1 MFKTKAELIADLVA
15 KNASKEEIAEIK
27 NTTSEDL
34 VSTGLIEGK
43 TKDVASKG
51 VNVASENTTP
61 KNTDSDS
68 ESTSSALETPVD
80 TTPTIEDSNYLGSYV
95 RYSGEKPEEVKKDP
109 YEPQLVVDIGGETL
123 TLDEVTRLAG
133 ETPVGTYIKENDGI
147 VGHDKEHILPE
158 IRITPAYKETIKR
171 ADELFENEVGEI
183 LSKVHEGTSV
193 SQLNI
198 QKKTNEFGGDVEI
211 SEDDEYL
218 LGHVKNPLTGLEDV
232 KDGYNIV
239 GVRRTNTNLKGNQSL
254 TSIELKSAATK
265 IWDQLKAED
274 SYIGGYEEDGF
285 NFKTQQKTKKELN
298 DWALEYQTKVDW
310 TDPLAM
316 YNFAKAYE
324 SKMEEVWIREAELDE
339 DYQFRANMIEDIMHD
354 KFRGMIINKGIEEER
369 SDLIP
374 DNWENAGTLPSAIYE
389 FAKYVIPSS
398 LSNDRVAING
408 QNIYSISEN
417 LKQGESKGWTDKTKG
432 FIGNVKGRL
441 QFREA
446 KGYNVT
452 GMKHVKATTWGE
464 AKITLN
470 TEIDKYGY
478 IVMENLAKS
487 REYQEKLSLLGSP
500 ELLDENWNWNLDAEG
515 YKKLLGTQL
524 GQMALGTLSFGGST
538 FMQELGQMSQQLILE
553 KSVMMMEGIPMDGS
567 IANFSEKEVEH
578 LMKKFGKLSVEEQNY
593 LAMQVLKG
601 GHIPF
606 DELYTSAARSGGLD
620 LIGNWFVIGK
630 GAKLVPKQ
638 LVTGFMTKNLN
649 MFFKGAGSLLA
660 TVGTGT
666 LGEMLTEGLQAT
678 NSERTVSINSPL
690 STFDYHPVVNEAMM
704 AAVVPGPVIIAGQS
718 VQMMVQSIKDSNL
731 DTSKG
736 SYEAWFTTAK
746 NKIDAS
752 NLSQQEKTESYE
764 RLWNAQEIL
773 SSTNL
778 KDVKGSEQR
787 QNIINQ
793 LLESQEH
800 NAKINELQAEI
811 EKRKK
816 DVGESAKTTDI
827 DKEIA
832 LLQEKVSRNI
842 DIMVQEKTIDSFVT
856 NAERQ
861 AEWQNR
867 QSEGLNKNR
876 FTKIFKT
883 KDEAKKYLLK
893 NYPEQYSKFKNMLE
907 GGYGANVQMIGPDGE
922 VIAYNFAIE
931 EHVIAGIK
939 NGDLTAGNVINH
951 EQAHDNLSTFSTE
964 ELKALRLNVL
974 EEMEVSKDPQL
985 QRALILMR
993 AKLKGYADKKG
1004 TRTEHEEFFTA
1015 MSDAFH
1021 YLNME
1026 NLSIDGSTTLSLM
1039 GETFSDAFG
1048 RNIGP
1053 IVDWKTGFSEMGVVD
1068 FIKSYTKE
1076 SRVEETIDPIADL
1089 RDGKEPGL
1097 FDEDVKK
1104 GSDGIYVQDS
1114 RRVYPTGRTNDE
1126 IKQANKVLA
1135 DLIQDQIANPPFS
1148 AETNPNWEV
1157 INAGEMKKLEGELVA
1172 NNMGLINMFLKH
1184 KSNGGLY
1191 FDPKAGDVNYSDFSE
1206 AVMGA
1211 VGDIINTYTPYN
1223 KDTGKYQEFS
1233 SYLGALMDRR
1243 IPGIWDGLVNKM
1255 EFTPDPDFRQ
1265 DEAGSDYDD
1274 FMNDFENE
1282 IITIG
1287 GVDTTIKEVTSKMR
1301 KTFGIKDNDPLYN
1314 EILDDVIEITIQ
1326 NWDAINEEGFLLDTQ
1341 DRIKERL
1348 FKKIK
1353 NKLGSPKSEKYITW
1367 LNDNIEEIYNLLP
1380 QSVFNKSYDQFND
1393 IVSERANVAQSEDK
1407 DVEFEKGVKIKS
1419 KTAGNRVAVKKPF
1432 TPEIGEQFI
1441 QNLLNP
1447 EKGRAASKQDGLVDQ
1462 LSTVIGLDAV
1472 STAIESKAFQDT
1484 HGSQQAIMGVIADK
1498 INRDMTVQFSNETTG
1513 IKYELKNHDDLSK
1526 ANQLIGSVER
1536 SGLIDHNEIED
1547 WVRTQGKKL
1556 GMKQDVIEFVVHL
1569 DSKEIIEVGDAI
1581 KFKSDIIKYL
1591 EIKDPDL
1598 AASLK
1603 ADGAIKGKKAVL
1615 DKIAEDITTFTGGLD
1630 PEILDAVGFDIL
1642 AFHRRALNAG
1652 ETQHGPKRGDGSTVQ
1667 KMNAKN
1673 PKGNQSYAN
1682 KNTTL
1687 LLDGWTFNPYTNM
1700 FVHNKGKHK
1709 PSEDP
1714 VKEYNAT
1721 TTSAPYF
1728 QTLENIKATNE
1739 LKKSDPNYSPTG
1751 KYDGVRIM
1759 NIDYPGGLFKKIGNI
1774 LNDKTITSRQARIDK
1789 IIKLHGPEI
1798 EAANRAN
1805 TELATDISIK
1815 LIQAVKD
1822 GSMDPKTLIHVLQS
1836 QTNLAFGF
1844 RGLTKLSMISVSEG
1858 AYKDDGSRVYGE
1870 HINPNSS
1877 KMLEL
1882 AKIALRAK
1890 KDGGYNYREA
1900 VAKLF
1905 SDHEQVLFP
1914 SSDAKTIDTS
1924 KLLSGPTSTG
1934 SYDRL
1939 KALTPKQRANFV
1951 GINGESYKEALAN
1964 ANAKKNIE
1972 IETAKK
1978 KFESEREELKAEAI
1992 KKINQKT
1999 IGGEIQGTTV
2009 MDFDLTVGESSNVVV
2024 ATNPKTGKTRNLDGV
2039 DWAKYGDKLLK
2050 DGWTMDFS
2058 DFNKVTDGRPGPLLQ
2073 KLKNQI
2079 KKYGVDNVHILT
2091 ARAAE
2096 SAPAIHAWLQSQGIN
2111 LPLENIVG
2119 LGNSTGQAKADWI
2132 ENNLILN
2139 GFNDIYFV
2147 DDHHE
2152 NVEAVQNMFNEYP
2165 PGVLVDGGKSV
2176 IVEAAKAN
2184 TDNKVIFMV
2193 GGAGSGK
2200 STIINKAKLSENYTI
2215 LNPDAKM
2222 EADLK
2227 AAGLSLDRS
2236 IYEKGSPELS
2246 QWAKIQSAA
2255 VKDFKNKI
2263 IEARES
2269 GIGVIIDGTGASK
2282 KVMQAYYDAFA
2293 AAGYSIGAIGV
2304 QTSLETAQHRNTQ
2317 RERVLHEK
2325 IVSGNWESVQANI
2338 ELYKEMF
2345 GDNFFE
2351 VFTDDMLMDD
2361 ALPSDFVR
2369 DVSSFTTQN
2378 PLEFDKGN
2386 VKFSLSTTF
2395 NKILEDT
2402 EGMQAEKVFSKAQGQ
2417 IRGKNAGGLLDAIY
2431 PASAYDFEMFTYKY
2445 MGEGEVGEQQAL
2457 FFKEKLFV
2465 PYEQATQQ
2473 IDQQKQAVREDY
2485 KALVKELPKVRKN
2498 LKKNI
2503 EGTNYT
2509 VEQAVRVYTWTKNG
2523 IEIPGLSKRDH
2534 KALIKAVEAD
2544 PELIMFSDRLSAISR
2559 QKEGYVAPSEYWT
2572 VEGISYDLTEM
2583 TGKVGRAKAL
2593 AGWKQNVEEIFSEEN
2608 KNKLRALYGNDHVE
2622 ALEDMLYRM
2631 EYGRNKGGTGRIEQN
2646 WNNWVNNSVG
2656 AVMFFNMRSA
2666 ALQTISAF
2674 NYINWENNSVGNA
2687 ALAFANQPQYW
2698 KDFGTIFNSDYLKE
2712 RRSGNK
2718 RTINEAELSNHL
2730 KGSTNKAKAALAWLL
2745 EKGFTPTQIAD
2756 SFAIASGGASYY
2768 RNQIKAY
2775 EKQGMSTKDAETQ
2788 AWMDFRDQTEKGQQ
2802 SSRPDLISQ
2811 QQAGGLGRLILA
2823 FKNTPM
2829 QYNRKMIKAIA
2840 DLKNGRGDTKTNL
2853 GKIAY
2858 YGAVQNAIFTSL
2870 QTALFSALGDEDE
2883 WDTKKERM
2891 ANGMIDSI
2899 LNGMGLTGAVA
2910 VTIKNGY
2917 LEYSKQ
2923 KEKGFNADH
2932 TRTILEF
2939 ANLSPTI
2946 GSKLRKLY
2954 GGIRTE
2960 QINEGAIEEM
2970 GFNINNPAF
2979 NSLANVISATTN
2991 IPLDRA
2997 VNKIQNILLAS
3008 KSETEAADKIALVLG
3023 WNPWDLNLETESR
3036 KVNVEVKE
3044 KKKEE
3049 KKVQKKIEKEEKKKE
3064 VEKTNIEKQ
3073 KQEKKEGKE
3082 VGCAKQTNSGRCG
3095 LPIVKGNKYCT
3106 VHQEVEQRKDG
3117 KIVQCKKIKKNKE
3130 RCGVMTSNK
3139 SGYCY
3144 YHD

>member
-1 MFKTKAELIADLVA
+1 MFKTKAELIADLIA

-27 NTTSEDL
+27 NTTPEDL
-34 VSTGLIEGK
+34 ISAGLIEGK
-43 TKDVASKG
+43 TKDVAWKG
-51 VNVASENTTP
+51 VNATSENTVLSP

-68 ESTSSALETPVD
+68 ENTSSDL
-80 TTPTIEDSNYLGSYV
+80 
-95 RYSGEKPEEVKKDP
+95 
-109 YEPQLVVDIGGETL
+109 PQLVVDIGEETL
-123 TLDEVTRLAG
+123 TLDEVTKLAG
-133 ETPVGTYIKENDGI
+133 ETPVSTYIKENDGI
-147 VGHDKEHILPE
+147 VRHDKEHILPE
-158 IRITPAYKETIKR
+158 VRITPVYKETIKR

-183 LSKVHEGTSV
+183 LGKVHEGTSV

-198 QKKTNEFGGDVEI
+198 QKKTNEFGGDVEV

-232 KDGYNIV
+232 KDGYNVV

-274 SYIGGYEEDGF
+274 SYIGGFEEDGF

-324 SKMEEVWIREAELDE
+324 SKMEEVWMREAELDE
-339 DYQFRANMIEDIMHD
+339 DYQYRAGLIENIMND
-354 KFRGMIINKGIEEER
+354 KFKDMIINKGIEEER

-374 DNWENAGTLPSAIYE
+374 DNWENAGVLAQGLYEFFKYTLPSARTNSR
-389 FAKYVIPSS
+389 VV
-398 LSNDRVAING
+398 SNGEKLYN
-408 QNIYSISEN
+408 ISEN
-417 LKQGESKGWTDKTKG
+417 FQEAETKGWTDKTKG
-432 FIGNVKGRL
+432 FIGIAGGRL
-441 QFREA
+441 VFREA
-446 KGYNVT
+446 KGFNAASMRNT
-452 GMKHVKATTWGE
+452 KTTTWGE
-464 AKITLN
+464 AQIELN
-470 TEIDKYGY
+470 AEVDNLGY
-478 IVMENLAKS
+478 TIMENLAKS
-487 REYQEKLSLLGSP
+487 REYQEKLGLLGSP
-500 ELLDENWNWNLDAEG
+500 EILDENWNWNLDGEG

-553 KSVMMMEGIPMDGS
+553 KSVMMMEGVPMDGS

-578 LMKKFGKLSVEEQNY
+578 LMKKFGKLSVEEQND

-678 NSERTVSINSPL
+678 NSEATVSMNSPL

-704 AAVVPGPVIIAGQS
+704 AAVVPGPVIVAGQS
-718 VQMMVQSIKDSNL
+718 VQMMLQSIKDSNL

-736 SYEAWFTTAK
+736 SYEAWFNMAK
-746 NKIDAS
+746 KKLDVAKQSGRITPEEHTKGYDEIWKS
-752 NLSQQEKTESYE
+752 
-764 RLWNAQEIL
+764 QEIL

-778 KDVKGSEQR
+778 KDVKNPEQR

-816 DVGESAKTTDI
+816 LGESAKTTDI

-832 LLQEKVSRNI
+832 LLQEKVSRNR
-842 DIMVQEKTIDSFVT
+842 DIMVQEKTIDSFLI

-867 QSEGLNKNR
+867 QSEGLNKDR
-876 FTKIFKT
+876 FTKVFKT
-883 KDEAKKYLLK
+883 REEAKKYLLK
-893 NYPEQYSKFKNMLE
+893 NYPGQYGQFKDMME
-907 GGYGANVQMIGPDGE
+907 GGYGTNIQIKDKDGNIIG
-922 VIAYNFAIE
+922 AYNFAIE
-931 EHVIAGIK
+931 EHVIAGIES
-939 NGDLTAGNVINH
+939 GDLMAGNVINH
-951 EQAHDNLSTFSTE
+951 EQAHDNLSTFSAE

-974 EEMEVSKDPQL
+974 EEMEASKDPQL

-1004 TRTEHEEFFTA
+1004 TRDEHEEFFTA

-1068 FIKSYTKE
+1068 FIKSYTH
-1076 SRVEETIDPIADL
+1076 ETKTHGPIDLDPIADL

-1126 IKQANKVLA
+1126 IKQANKVLS
-1135 DLIQDQIANPPFS
+1135 DLIQDQISNPPFS
-1148 AETNPNWEV
+1148 AETNPNWQA

-1223 KDTGKYQEFS
+1223 KDTGKYQDFS
-1233 SYLGALMDRR
+1233 SYLGALMDKR
-1243 IPGIWDGLVNKM
+1243 IPGIWDGLVNEK
-1255 EFTPDPDFRQ
+1255 EFVVDPDFRT
-1265 DEAGSDYDD
+1265 DEASSDYDD

-1282 IITIG
+1282 IITVG

-1314 EILDDVIEITIQ
+1314 EILDDVIEISIQ
-1326 NWDAINEEGFLLDTQ
+1326 NWDALNEEGFYLDTQ

-1367 LNDNIEEIYNLLP
+1367 LNDNIEDIYNLLP
-1380 QSVFNKSYDQFND
+1380 QSVFNKSYDQFNEID
-1393 IVSERANVAQSEDK
+1393 GRATVPQSEDK
-1407 DVEFEKGVKIKS
+1407 DVEFSKGVKIKS
-1419 KTAGNRVAVKKPF
+1419 KTAGNRIATKKPF
-1432 TPEIGEQFI
+1432 TQEIGEQFI

-1447 EKGRAASKQDGLVDQ
+1447 EKGRPASKQDGLVDQ
-1462 LSTVIGLDAV
+1462 LSTVIGFDAV
-1472 STAIESKAFQDT
+1472 STAIESKAFQDA
-1484 HGSQQAIMGVIADK
+1484 HGSQQAIMGVVADK
-1498 INRDMTVQFSNETTG
+1498 INRDMTVQFSNATTG
-1513 IKYELKNHDDLSK
+1513 IRYELKNHDDLHK

-1536 SGLIDHNEIED
+1536 SGLINHDETED

-1591 EIKDPDL
+1591 EVKDPDL

-1630 PEILDAVGFDIL
+1630 PEMLDAVGFDIL

-1714 VKEYNAT
+1714 VKEYGAT
-1721 TTSAPYF
+1721 PTSAPYF
-1728 QTLENIKATNE
+1728 QTLQDIKAANE

-1751 KYDGVRIM
+1751 KYDGVRMM

-1789 IIKLHGPEI
+1789 IVKLYGPEI

-1939 KALTPKQRANFV
+1939 KALTPRQRANFV

-2024 ATNPKTGKTRNLDGV
+2024 ATNPKTGKTRNLDGA

-2079 KKYGVDNVHILT
+2079 KKYGVDNIHILT

-2176 IVEAAKAN
+2176 IVETAKAN
-2184 TDNKVIFMV
+2184 TDKKVLFMV
-2193 GGAGSGK
+2193 GGPGSGK
-2200 STIINKAKLSENYTI
+2200 STIVKKGQYGKNYTI
-2215 LNPDAKM
+2215 LNPDEKM

-2246 QWAKIQSAA
+2246 QWSKIQQAA
-2255 VKDFKNKI
+2255 IKQFKEDIRKGR
-2263 IEARES
+2263 EA
-2269 GIGVIIDGTGASK
+2269 GIGMIIDATGASPA
-2282 KVMQAYYDAFA
+2282 VMQAYYDAFGE
-2293 AAGYSIGAIGV
+2293 AGYSIGAIGV
-2304 QTSLETAQHRNTQ
+2304 QTAVETSLFRNTE
-2317 RERVLHEK
+2317 RERVLSDR
-2325 IVSGNWESVQANI
+2325 IVIDTWNKVQANI

-2369 DVSSFTTQN
+2369 DVSNFTTQN
-2378 PLEFDKGN
+2378 PLEFDKDN

-2402 EGMQAEKVFSKAQGQ
+2402 EGMQAEKVFSKAQSQ

-2473 IDQQKQAVREDY
+2473 IDQQKQAVRKDY

-2666 ALQTISAF
+2666 TLQTISAF

-2718 RTINEAELSNHL
+2718 RTINEAELSAHL

-2917 LEYSKQ
+2917 LRYT
-2923 KEKGFNADH
+2923 KEKERGFNADH
-2932 TRTILEF
+2932 TRTIIEF
-2939 ANLSPTI
+2939 ANVSPTI

-2960 QINEGAIEEM
+2960 QLNQGAIEEM

-2991 IPLDRA
+2991 IPMDRA
-2997 VNKIQNILLAS
+2997 VSKIQNILLAS

-3023 WNPWDLNLETESR
+3023 WNPWDLGLETESR
-3036 KVNVEVKE
+3036 KVNVKVKE

-3064 VEKTNIEKQ
+3064 VEKVNIEKQ
-3073 KQEKKEGKE
+3073 KEEKKEGKE

-3117 KIVQCKKIKKNKE
+3117 KIVQCKKIKKNKK

-3139 SGYCY
+3139 SGFCY